1 MNHFSR
7 FIFLLAFVLAGASF
21 TLAAGKD
28 GLGAVAREA
37 PIDIQADS
45 ISAENGGWVVAEGNV
60 LIRQKDSQVTANR
73 IRANKNTGEIIAEGN
88 VVLIR
93 EGQGA
98 TRSERL
104 VYNYKTGEGIT
115 PGLNVQSGVMRVI
128 SKESRRLADGSYNL
142 NDVMV
147 TTCTNDES
155 SLHYFVKSHQAL
167 FWPEQYVM
175 LKGATLN
182 FCNAPLFYW
191 PSARKSLV
199 DHFGWRFEPGYESEW
214 GGYLLTTYKRQLADL
229 GGEFHDSL
237 DSYTHIDYRTA
248 RGLALGEDVGWHFGD
263 VKNGHGHYGMIGFY
277 GIFDDDPMGEDL
289 DREAFRDIPEDFRY
303 RVMFSQDSSFS
314 DRDSLAIRASYLA
327 DSYVLE
333 DFYEDEY
340 KQLVQPDNYAAYTH
354 TGTGWSAGLG
364 VYHRLNAFYDSINR
378 MPDAWIDV
386 MNTQIGDTPF
396 YYESQTAGGVLQ
408 REYADY
414 DIPSNTVAESYES
427 LRIDTR
433 QAIYLPEKFFGFLS
447 VVPRAVYRGTYY
459 GKTREEHESESF
471 DGTNVV
477 TSSFISEEG
486 GKLRNIFELGAET
499 SFKAYGLYED
509 ESGRYRHVVE
519 PYLNYTF
526 IPEPNVRPYELY
538 QFDSVDRLDK
548 SNSAKLGLRQQLQRK
563 VDDTTINL
571 IDADIYA
578 IYDLE
583 NAAGESELR
592 EIGLNSEFRPTST
605 IRIELDGTYN
615 APESEIDYIDLWM
628 TLWQG
633 DRWEAAGEF
642 YYRPDICAQYA
653 GGLAFNINEYW
664 GMKIYARY
672 DSELARLEEI
682 NGYIQYNLDCISF
695 RLRGAYEPAFTRDDG
710 TEREAKVKV
719 SFYAWL
725 RAFPQKRYERKLR
738 DGYLE

>member
-1 MNHFSR
+1 MRPFTRIS
-7 FIFLLAFVLAGASF
+7 FLLVFALATASA
-21 TLAAGKD
+21 LAAGKG
-28 GLGAVAREA
+28 GLGTISKEA

-45 ISAENGGWVVAEGNV
+45 FSAEVGGWVVAEGNV
-60 LIRQKDSQVTANR
+60 LIRQGDSQVTADR
-73 IRANKNTGEIIAEGN
+73 IRTNKTTGEIIAEGN

-104 VYNYKTGEGIT
+104 AYNYKTGEGIT

-128 SKESRRLADGSYNL
+128 SKESRRLPDGSYDL
-142 NDVMV
+142 NDIKV

-155 SLHYFVKSHQAL
+155 HLHYFVKGHQAL

-175 LKGATLN
+175 LRGATLN

-199 DHFGWRFEPGYESEW
+199 DHFGWRFEPGYESDW

-248 RGLALGEDVGWHFGD
+248 RGLALGEDVAWHFGD
-263 VKNGHGHYGMIGFY
+263 AKNGQGHYGLIGFY
-277 GIFDDDPMGEDL
+277 GIFDDDPMNTDL
-289 DREAFRDIPEDFRY
+289 DREAYRDIPEDFRY
-303 RVMFSQDSSFS
+303 RVTFSQDSSFS
-314 DRDSLAIRASYLA
+314 ESDTLAIRASYLA
-327 DSYVLE
+327 DSYLLE

-414 DIPSNTVAESYES
+414 DIPSNTVADAYEC

-433 QAIYLPEKFFGFLS
+433 QAIYLPGKYLGFLS

-459 GKTREEHESESF
+459 GKTLEERESEAF

-477 TSSFISEEG
+477 RSSFMSEEG
-486 GKLRNIFELGAET
+486 GKLRNIFELGAEA

-509 ESGRYRHVVE
+509 DSGRYRHVVE

-526 IPEPNVRPYELY
+526 IPEPNVRSYELY
-538 QFDSVDRLDK
+538 QFDSVDKLDK
-548 SNSAKLGLRQQLQRK
+548 SNSIKLGFRQQLQRK
-563 VDDTTINL
+563 IDDKTVNL
-571 IDADIYA
+571 IDADLYA

-583 NAAGESELR
+583 NSEDESELR

-605 IRIELDGTYN
+605 IRIDLDGVYD
-615 APESEIDYIDLWM
+615 APASEIDNIDLWM

-653 GGLAFNINEYW
+653 GALAFNINEYW

-695 RLRGAYEPAFTRDDG
+695 RLRGGYEPAFTRDDG
-710 TEREAKVKV
+710 TERDAKIKV